1 LRNMTE
7 NKVEYVVVYGRIL
20 DYVLAVVINLFIFF
34 FIITV
39 FIGTRPP
46 ESAMIFLAIIII
58 TLIISTSMSLYSLVT
73 WRSRKKRLDELKNM
87 LENKEIR
94 NVSFEGE
101 LVEIYDFRLEGYY
114 RSSGRGRV
122 YIVDLKKDL
131 VSTSVLNLG
140 LIKEVSS
147 NNSLFIRSDGVGVLK
162 GRMIILKSKRFR
174 DIVIIP
180 LDETDLR
187 RELTDFIIKDLDMAH
202 FTINIRGCRGS
213 ISINIVSRG
222 RARSYR
228 YELVA
233 EPVSTDIEP
242 RRYNLLH
249 EELSDATEKVF
260 EIGSCNKIVLLSYL
274 RDLDP
279 RSILSVFSRREGYLL
294 RDIALGGGDFIKY
307 KLRII
312 MNIPFG
318 RDVVK
323 EIELN

>member
-1 LRNMTE
+1 MTE

-20 DYVLAVVINLFIFF
+20 DYVLAVVINLFFIFF
-34 FIITV
+34 FTAI
-39 FIGTRPP
+39 FIGTRPT
-46 ESAMIFLAIIII
+46 ESAMIFFAIIII
-58 TLIISTSMSLYSLVT
+58 SLIISTSMSLYYLVT
-73 WRSRKKRLDELKNM
+73 WHFRRKRLDELKNM

-94 NVSFEGE
+94 DVDLEEE
-101 LVEIYDFRLEGYY
+101 LVEIYDFRLKGYY
-114 RSSGRGRV
+114 RSSGRNRE
-122 YIVDLKKDL
+122 YILDLKKDL

-180 LDETDLR
+180 LDETDIR

-233 EPVSTDIEP
+233 EPVSADIEP

-249 EELSDATEKVF
+249 EELSEATEKVF

-279 RSILSVFSRREGYLL
+279 RSILGAFSRREGYLL
-294 RDIALGGGDFIKY
+294 RDIALGRSDFIKY
-307 KLRII
+307 KLRVI
-312 MNIPFG
+312 MDIPFG